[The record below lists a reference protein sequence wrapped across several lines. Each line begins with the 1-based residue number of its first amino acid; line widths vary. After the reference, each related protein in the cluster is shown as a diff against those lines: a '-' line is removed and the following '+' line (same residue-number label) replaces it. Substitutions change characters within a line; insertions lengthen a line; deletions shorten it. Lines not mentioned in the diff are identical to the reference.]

1 MRIKVENVTKK
12 IGQATVLDQIN
23 MELES
28 GIIYGLKGKN
38 GSGKTMLMRMICG
51 LILPTQ
57 GRIIIDGNVLGKDV
71 SFPPNAGALIETPG
85 FLGRYSG
92 FDNLKM
98 LTDIQQKVD
107 DTAIAEALRKVG
119 LDPNEKKKYKKYSL
133 GMKQKLGIAAAIV
146 EDPELLVL
154 DEPTNALDEG
164 SVERLRGIL
173 LEFREKGALILLSS
187 HDTEELKYLSDV
199 IFHMENG
206 CLKEAKE
213 TVS

>member
-1 MRIKVENVTKK
+1 MQIKVENVTKK
-12 IGQATVLDQIN
+12 IGQAMVLNQIN

-28 GIIYGLKGKN
+28 GTIYGLKGKN
-38 GSGKTMLMRMICG
+38 GSGKTMLMRMVCG
-51 LILPTQ
+51 LILPTH
-57 GRIIIDGNVLGKDV
+57 GRIMIDGKILGKDF

-85 FLGRYSG
+85 FLGGYSG

-98 LTDIQQKVD
+98 MTDIQQKVD

-119 LDPNEKKKYKKYSL
+119 LDPEEKKKYKKYSL

-146 EDPELLVL
+146 EDPELIVL

-164 SVERLRGIL
+164 SVERLRKIL
-173 LEFREKGALILLSS
+173 LEFKEKGALILLSS

-199 IFHMENG
+199 IFYMENG
-206 CLKEAKE
+206 CLKEIKE

>member
-199 IFHMENG
+199 IFYMENG

>member
-1 MRIKVENVTKK
+1 MQIKVENVTKK
-12 IGQATVLDQIN
+12 NGQATVLDQIS

-28 GIIYGLKGKN
+28 GMIYGLKGKN

-57 GRIIIDGNVLGKDV
+57 GRIMIDGKTLGKDF
-71 SFPPNAGALIETPG
+71 SFPPNAGALIEAPG

-98 LTDIQQKVD
+98 LTDIQQKAD
-107 DTAIAEALRKVG
+107 DDAIAEALRKVG
-119 LDPNEKKKYKKYSL
+119 LDTEEKKKYKKYSL

-146 EDPELLVL
+146 EDPELIVL

-164 SVERLRGIL
+164 SVERLRKIL
-173 LEFREKGALILLSS
+173 LEFKEKGALILLSS

-206 CLKEAKE
+206 HLKEIKE

>member
-1 MRIKVENVTKK
+1 
-12 IGQATVLDQIN
+12 
-23 MELES
+23 
-28 GIIYGLKGKN
+28 
-38 GSGKTMLMRMICG
+38 MRMICG

-57 GRIIIDGNVLGKDV
+57 GRIMIDGKTLGKDF
-71 SFPPNAGALIETPG
+71 SFPPNAGALIEAPG

-98 LTDIQQKVD
+98 LTDIQQKAD
-107 DTAIAEALRKVG
+107 DDAIAEALRKVG
-119 LDPNEKKKYKKYSL
+119 LDTEEKKKYKKYSL

-146 EDPELLVL
+146 EDPELIVL

-164 SVERLRGIL
+164 SVERLRKIL
-173 LEFREKGALILLSS
+173 LEFKEKGALILLSS

-206 CLKEAKE
+206 HLKEIKE

>member
-1 MRIKVENVTKK
+1 MQIKVENVTKK
-12 IGQATVLDQIN
+12 IGQATVLDQIS

-28 GIIYGLKGKN
+28 GMIYGLKGKN

-57 GRIIIDGNVLGKDV
+57 GRIMIDGKTLGKDF
-71 SFPPNAGALIETPG
+71 SFPPNAGALIEAPG

-98 LTDIQQKVD
+98 LTDIQQKAD
-107 DTAIAEALRKVG
+107 DDAIAEALRKVG
-119 LDPNEKKKYKKYSL
+119 LDTEEKKKYKKYSL

-146 EDPELLVL
+146 EDPELIVL

-164 SVERLRGIL
+164 SVERLRKIL
-173 LEFREKGALILLSS
+173 LEFKEKGALILLSS

-199 IFHMENG
+199 VFHMENG
-206 CLKEAKE
+206 HLKEIKE

>member
-1 MRIKVENVTKK
+1 MQIKVENVTKK
-12 IGQATVLDQIN
+12 IGQATVLDQIS

-28 GIIYGLKGKN
+28 GMIYGLKGKN

-57 GRIIIDGNVLGKDV
+57 GRIMIDGKTLGKDF
-71 SFPPNAGALIETPG
+71 SFPPNAGALIEAPG

-92 FDNLKM
+92 CDNLM
-98 LTDIQQKVD
+98 LTDIQQKAD
-107 DTAIAEALRKVG
+107 DDAIAEALRKVG
-119 LDPNEKKKYKKYSL
+119 LDTEEKKKYKKYSL

-146 EDPELLVL
+146 EDPELIVL

-164 SVERLRGIL
+164 SVERLRKIL
-173 LEFREKGALILLSS
+173 LEFKEKGALILLSS

-206 CLKEAKE
+206 HLKEIKE

>member
-1 MRIKVENVTKK
+1 MQIKVENVTKK
-12 IGQATVLDQIN
+12 IGQATVLDQIS

-28 GIIYGLKGKN
+28 GMIYGLKGKN

-57 GRIIIDGNVLGKDV
+57 GRIMIDGKTLGKDF
-71 SFPPNAGALIETPG
+71 SFPPNAGALIEAPG

-98 LTDIQQKVD
+98 LTDIQQKAD
-107 DTAIAEALRKVG
+107 DDAIAEALRKVG
-119 LDPNEKKKYKKYSL
+119 LDTEEKKKYKKYSL

-146 EDPELLVL
+146 EDPELIVL

-164 SVERLRGIL
+164 SVERLRKIL
-173 LEFREKGALILLSS
+173 LEFKEK
-187 HDTEELKYLSDV
+187 
-199 IFHMENG
+199 
-206 CLKEAKE
+206 
-213 TVS
+213 

>member
-1 MRIKVENVTKK
+1 MQIKVENVTKK
-12 IGQATVLDQIN
+12 IGQATVLDQIS

-28 GIIYGLKGKN
+28 GMIYGLKGKN

-57 GRIIIDGNVLGKDV
+57 GRIMIDGKTLGKDF
-71 SFPPNAGALIETPG
+71 SFPPNAGALIEAPG

-98 LTDIQQKVD
+98 LTDIQQKAD
-107 DTAIAEALRKVG
+107 DDAIAEALRKVG
-119 LDPNEKKKYKKYSL
+119 LDTEEKKKYKKYSL

-146 EDPELLVL
+146 EDPELIVL

-164 SVERLRGIL
+164 SVERLRKIL
-173 LEFREKGALILLSS
+173 LEFKEKGALILLSS

-206 CLKEAKE
+206 HLKEIKE

>member
-1 MRIKVENVTKK
+1 MQIKVENVTKK
-12 IGQATVLDQIN
+12 IGQATVLDQIS

-28 GIIYGLKGKN
+28 GMIYGLKGKN

-57 GRIIIDGNVLGKDV
+57 GRIMIDGKTLGKDF
-71 SFPPNAGALIETPG
+71 SFPPNAGALIEAPG

-98 LTDIQQKVD
+98 LTNIQQKAD
-107 DTAIAEALRKVG
+107 DDAIAEALRKVG
-119 LDPNEKKKYKKYSL
+119 LDTEEKKKYKKYSL

-146 EDPELLVL
+146 EDPELIVL

-164 SVERLRGIL
+164 SVERLRKIL
-173 LEFREKGALILLSS
+173 LEFKEKGALILLSS

-206 CLKEAKE
+206 HLKEIKE

>member
-1 MRIKVENVTKK
+1 MQIKVENVTKK
-12 IGQATVLDQIN
+12 IGQATVLDQIS

-28 GIIYGLKGKN
+28 GMIYGLKGKN

-57 GRIIIDGNVLGKDV
+57 GRIMIDGKTLGKDF
-71 SFPPNAGALIETPG
+71 SFPPNAGALIEAPG

-98 LTDIQQKVD
+98 LTDIQQKAD
-107 DTAIAEALRKVG
+107 DDAIAEALRKVG
-119 LDPNEKKKYKKYSL
+119 LDTEEKKKYKKYSL

-146 EDPELLVL
+146 EDPELIVL

-164 SVERLRGIL
+164 SVERLRKIL
-173 LEFREKGALILLSS
+173 LEFKEKGALILLSS

-206 CLKEAKE
+206 HLKEIKE
-213 TVS
+213 IVS